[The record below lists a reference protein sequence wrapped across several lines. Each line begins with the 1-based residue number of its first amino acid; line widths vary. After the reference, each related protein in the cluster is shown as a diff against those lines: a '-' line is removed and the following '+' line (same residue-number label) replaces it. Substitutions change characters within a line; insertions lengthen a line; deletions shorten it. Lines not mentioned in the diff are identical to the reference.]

1 MNPTI
6 PTVAVLDKEL
16 LKGAVRYPTSAKL
29 GEDGNVVLFGH
40 SSYLPVVGNQAYK
53 TFNEIQKLA
62 VGDSIT
68 VYSSDTAY
76 TYRVRNV
83 VKKSAS
89 DGVIEL
95 SITGR
100 VLTLVTCSS
109 FGAKEDRF
117 VVTADFVES
126 HSVSIY
132 VDRCRLALRK
142 ESRKEVLS
150 INQRRSRGTAEKEK
164 QMNKIIVVLLA
175 LVCATLASL
184 AHAEFKWQ
192 HFGADPYASSRD
204 EAMRTRES
212 AFSKLDL
219 PKPVVKLLVEATQKP
234 GEKVRLV
241 NGDKLSAMMSKGGIV
256 HRNVTVAFAKPPVSG
271 RMENAAPA
279 EKWQGDVGG
288 KGLRRYPP

>member
-1 MNPTI
+1 MRWFIDFAVRLIRAGERVYARKWSFFGLFAVVFLVSVIVLGTSGLLPEVSSENKSKTTSIVAQPQIATELPIKIEIPKINLSAVVVNPTI
-6 PTVAVLDKEL
+6 TTVAVLDKEL

-126 HSVSIY
+126 HSVSI
-132 VDRCRLALRK
+132 
-142 ESRKEVLS
+142 
-150 INQRRSRGTAEKEK
+150 
-164 QMNKIIVVLLA
+164 
-175 LVCATLASL
+175 
-184 AHAEFKWQ
+184 
-192 HFGADPYASSRD
+192 
-204 EAMRTRES
+204 
-212 AFSKLDL
+212 
-219 PKPVVKLLVEATQKP
+219 
-234 GEKVRLV
+234 
-241 NGDKLSAMMSKGGIV
+241 
-256 HRNVTVAFAKPPVSG
+256 
-271 RMENAAPA
+271 
-279 EKWQGDVGG
+279 
-288 KGLRRYPP
+288 